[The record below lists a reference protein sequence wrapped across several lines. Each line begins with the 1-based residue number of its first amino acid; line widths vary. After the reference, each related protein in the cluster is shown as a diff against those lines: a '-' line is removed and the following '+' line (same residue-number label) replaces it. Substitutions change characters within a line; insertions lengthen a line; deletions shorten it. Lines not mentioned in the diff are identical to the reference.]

1 MTQQW
6 QQIHWQD
13 TGNGNTVTITVNN
26 TLLGQYMTLAESDES
41 DSEDDIDA
49 VNDIAPPKDSSSDS
63 DGTSSEDNENEIVM
77 CLEDKDN
84 QEPLIRIL
92 SESDDDEGEVDS
104 TNQAKRQR
112 LEWISAPG
120 GLNSLVDDVHWI

>member
-1 MTQQW
+1 
-6 QQIHWQD
+6 
-13 TGNGNTVTITVNN
+13 
-26 TLLGQYMTLAESDES
+26 MTLAESDES

-63 DGTSSEDNENEIVM
+63 DGTSSEDDENEIVM

-120 GLNSLVDDVHWI
+120 GLNSLVDDVRWI